1 MFLGQDITWVNQP
14 PNPTFGVRDEN
25 VTLEWQYRLNAS
37 DRLSQFLLKRRENN
51 EMEELISYVASN
63 NEKIYFNEKF
73 VMLKHAIPSFMLINA
88 QESDATEYCCRILTA
103 SGKKRRSC
111 VELKILGEPL
121 QM

>member
-1 MFLGQDITWVNQP
+1 MIFTFVFLGQDITWVNQP

-63 NEKIYFNEKF
+63 NEKIHFNKKF
-73 VMLKHAIPSFMLINA
+73 VMLQFHPS
-88 QESDATEYCCRILTA
+88 C
-103 SGKKRRSC
+103 
-111 VELKILGEPL
+111 
-121 QM
+121 